1 MRWLVALL
9 MLAGCDAQLQ
19 VSGDPSTRHTVIGCS
34 QAVDHLKKCC
44 PAYDS
49 YVACNYTTSG
59 SLFDRSADW
68 SESVSKC
75 MAVEPCDKIE
85 KAVTGKKSL
94 CDVTFRS
101 QSCK

>member
-1 MRWLVALL
+1 MRWWLALL
-9 MLAGCDAQLQ
+9 LCVGCDSQLAM
-19 VSGDPSTRHTVIGCS
+19 SGDPSTKHSIMGCS

-68 SESVSKC
+68 SEDESKC
-75 MAVEPCDKIE
+75 LAAEPCDKFE
-85 KAVTGKKSL
+85 KAITSKKSL
-94 CDVTFRS
+94 CGVSFRS
-101 QSCK
+101 QRCK